1 MEGELFIIDR
11 KSYNSMMVPVLLDE
25 PAKFEEHFEL
35 VMDRAPWVR
44 VYRAKCPPGT
54 HYTVRA

>member
-1 MEGELFIIDR
+1 MDGKIYD
-11 KSYNSMMVPVLLDE
+11 SMMVRMLLDE

-44 VYRAKCPPGT
+44 VYRAK
-54 HYTVRA
+54 